1 MFNFRQNIGIDLGT
15 ATVIIYVKGQGIVL
29 REPSVAAIDKVT
41 GKVHAVG
48 NDAQKMIG
56 RTPGNIVA
64 IRPLRDGVISDYD
77 TTEKMLK
84 TFLSRVNF
92 SKFFKPNIVI
102 CVPSGVTEVE
112 ERAVLDVALQ
122 AGAKRAYVIEEPIAA
137 AIGAGID
144 ISEPNGNMIVDIGGG
159 TTDIAVISLGGVVC
173 SSSIKIAG
181 DTFDDAIIKYIRK
194 KYNILIGERTAEEIK
209 TKIGCVF
216 PLNETLTTSIKGRN
230 LITGLPNTLELTSD
244 EIIDALSEAANSIAD
259 AIHNVLER
267 TPPELVGDIATNHI
281 VLTGGGA
288 LMQGFDKLIEKRT
301 GIPAKIADDPTTC
314 VAIGTGVSLESM
326 NIIQSAGCSVA
337 ERKNYENLN

>member
-1 MFNFRQNIGIDLGT
+1 MFKFRQNIGIDLGT
-15 ATVIIYVKGQGIVL
+15 ATVLIYVKGKGIVL
-29 REPSVAAIDKVT
+29 KEPSVAAIDKVS
-41 GKVHAVG
+41 GKVYAVG
-48 NDAQKMIG
+48 SDAQKMIG

-84 TFLSRVNF
+84 DFLSKVNF
-92 SKFFKPNIVI
+92 SRFFKPNIVI

-144 ISEPNGNMIVDIGGG
+144 IAEPNGNMIVDIGGG
-159 TTDIAVISLGGVVC
+159 TTDIAVISLGGVVV
-173 SSSIKIAG
+173 SNSIKIAG

-209 TKIGCVF
+209 TNIGCVY
-216 PLNETLTTSIKGRN
+216 PLEETLKISIKGRN
-230 LITGLPNTLELTSD
+230 LISGLPNSLELSSD
-244 EIIDALSEAANSIAD
+244 EIIEALSEAANTIAD

-267 TPPELVGDIATNHI
+267 TPPELVGDIATNGI
-281 VLTGGGA
+281 MLTGGGA
-288 LMQGFDKLIEKRT
+288 LMQGFDKLIESKT
-301 GIPAKIADDPTTC
+301 GIKAIIAEDPTTC

-326 NIIQSAGCSVA
+326 DIIQAAGNSVA
-337 ERKNYENLN
+337 ERKNYENL

>member
-15 ATVIIYVKGQGIVL
+15 ATVLIYVKGQGIVL

-41 GKVHAVG
+41 GKVYAVG
-48 NDAQKMIG
+48 SEAQKMIG

-84 TFLSRVNF
+84 DFLSKVNF

-144 ISEPNGNMIVDIGGG
+144 IAEPNGNMIVDIGGG
-159 TTDIAVISLGGVVC
+159 TTDIAVISLGGVVV

-181 DTFDDAIIKYIRK
+181 DTFDDAIIKHIRK

-209 TKIGCVF
+209 KSVGCVF
-216 PLNETLTTSIKGRN
+216 PLPETLTTVIRGRN
-230 LITGLPNTLELTSD
+230 LVTGLPNTLEITSD
-244 EIIDALSEAANSIAD
+244 EIIEALSESANAIAD
-259 AIHNVLER
+259 AIHDVLER
-267 TPPELVGDIATNHI
+267 TPPELVGDIATNGI
-281 VLTGGGA
+281 MLTGGGA
-288 LMQGFDKLIEKRT
+288 LMQGFDKLIEKKT
-301 GIPAKIADDPTTC
+301 GINAVIAEDPTVC
-314 VAIGTGVSLESM
+314 VAVGTGVSLESM
-326 NIIQSAGCSVA
+326 DIIQAAGNSVA
-337 ERKNYENLN
+337 ERKNYENAN